1 MAPRNAHHRRW
12 FETHWCRSRVGVNA
26 SLEKG
31 LPAFS
36 VSLDTDNC
44 WQYCGP
50 REILDILTPV
60 QTQLEAAM
68 VSWQLA
74 NPEPSRD
81 NAGELMVS
89 KTVLCKPAV
98 PVDQLKCDDVR
109 STVLAWIRAL
119 NPGTTLKFS
128 DPTHK
133 PPYWPEDIPWA
144 PPSKAPKGYQGD
156 WTMAMRRVLRSMLSH
171 VGEDPATYCAGRCPV
186 SRQGPYRHPAHAD
199 TDPLRPDQRRM
210 PGTWPRG

>member
-1 MAPRNAHHRRW
+1 
-12 FETHWCRSRVGVNA
+12 
-26 SLEKG
+26 
-31 LPAFS
+31 
-36 VSLDTDNC
+36 
-44 WQYCGP
+44 
-50 REILDILTPV
+50 
-60 QTQLEAAM
+60 M

-109 STVLAWIRAL
+109 STVSAWIRAL

-133 PPYWPEDIPWA
+133 PPYWPEDIPWDR
-144 PPSKAPKGYQGD
+144 PSKAPKGYQGD
-156 WTMAMRRVLRSMLSH
+156 WTMAMRRVLRSMLLH
-171 VGEDPATYCAGRCPV
+171 VGEDPATYCAGPV
-186 SRQGPYRHPAHAD
+186 PSQRTRPLPAPRTPRHRPAEAGPTPDGNLASRKNQ
-199 TDPLRPDQRRM
+199 DQRWDPSTPVTPSPTRAISSHLSDS
-210 PGTWPRG
+210 WAV